1 VNTAAREVDVAKQ
14 ATADR
19 ERLLIAE
26 VRLKFGEVLARVREL
41 SITDELVAATAR
53 QHALLA
59 ARADQGAIPPLDRD
73 MVQVELQRLTA
84 DRLLQ
89 SGQAEHAAIELQR
102 LLGLRADAPLTVR
115 EDLEDVVAKETASDV
130 PPAQADK
137 PSRPDVAEAEARVTV
152 AEARIDQARR
162 EGRIDLSVFGMYER
176 MDSGFPQ
183 QGFGPDGNLEPIR
196 GVFHNIGGGVM
207 VAVPLRDRKQGDVA
221 TAEAQRLGARAQLE
235 AARLTADAE
244 IAAARARDDHARR
257 ALALYTAETR
267 NLARRNLD
275 AVSQTYD
282 AGRMTLLDV
291 LNERRRYLDT
301 ERAYT
306 NALREAYE
314 ARQALKTA
322 LGEVR

>member
-1 VNTAAREVDVAKQ
+1 
-14 ATADR
+14 
-19 ERLLIAE
+19 
-26 VRLKFGEVLARVREL
+26 
-41 SITDELVAATAR
+41 
-53 QHALLA
+53 
-59 ARADQGAIPPLDRD
+59 